1 MRTRNG
7 RSLNDLFWRSVRRTG
22 ANRPAIAL
30 FLMGFSGSLALVPH
44 GGTCPKSSANGRA
57 STGIR
62 RWTLAGL
69 WEDIMDDLNQSGA
82 ALDALQ
88 MIDSTVVAPII
99 RQRAQKGDPATG
111 FWPLKRWLHDQD
123 PPPRG
128 SFAVFIA
135 KSCRAL
141 LQQAEECSPC
151 RNPLRQN
158 RRELPWLHRHHVN
171 PPLAPSFVNM
181 T

>member
-123 PPPRG
+123 PPPRQRSRPAHENRDHAG
-128 SFAVFIA
+128 PDIRLHGVRSGHGRQ
-135 KSCRAL
+135 STRA
-141 LQQAEECSPC
+141 ERSVG
-151 RNPLRQN
+151 RQ
-158 RRELPWLHRHHVN
+158 RL
-171 PPLAPSFVNM
+171 
-181 T
+181 